1 MWNTG
6 FSMTPKPLATI
17 MYGILVQQIEIW
29 ASQKSVIVGGSVIV
43 EANGR

>member
-1 MWNTG
+1 
-6 FSMTPKPLATI
+6 MTPKSLATI